1 MTGPDSLRAPTAI
14 DAIADDFLT
23 RSCIADPVFSTL
35 IGVTGSD
42 QALTDYSPEALADR
56 AALTRDTMHAL
67 ASATPV
73 DDVDRVTVATMTDQL
88 GRALTVDEAGLRVG
102 EVNVIESPLQA
113 IRDVFDLM
121 ATDTGDERATMLAR
135 IGAVPDSVDSII
147 TGLRHRITAGPA
159 PARRQVELVAAQ
171 AADATAALQTNIDR
185 ALSVDNSLADDFGAG
200 HTCAGAAFDRLRA
213 VLTEEVLPHAVEA
226 DGVGRDR
233 YRLHSA
239 AFLGTDIDPD
249 EAYHWGLE
257 QLESIVA
264 EQRQLAEAIAP
275 GAGVAGA
282 LAALD
287 ADTRYQMTERDAFV
301 AWMQELSDRALEGLA
316 GTHFDIPSEL
326 TALECRLAPSAVGII
341 YYTTPS
347 EDLSRPGRMWWS
359 VPPGQTVFHTWQ
371 ETTTVFHEGVP
382 GHHLQLGQAM
392 TSPELNRWRKLASFT
407 SGHGEGWALY
417 AERLMSELGW
427 LDDIGDRMGMLDSQ
441 RLRAARVVVDIGVH
455 CGLRAPDSVGGGI
468 WDADKAWTFLCEAVA
483 MDRSV
488 LRFELNRYLGWPGQ
502 APSYALGQRVWEQAR
517 EEFLRRDPSATLTEF
532 HSRALRLGG
541 VSLDVLR
548 SELVDAVPRRH

>member
-1 MTGPDSLRAPTAI
+1 MDAMTGPDSPRIPTAI

-23 RSCIADPVFSTL
+23 RACVADPVFSTL
-35 IGVTGSD
+35 TGVSGND
-42 QALTDYSPEALADR
+42 HALTDYSPGAIDDR
-56 AALTRDTMHAL
+56 AALTRDTLRAL
-67 ASATPV
+67 GSATPT

-88 GRALTVDEAGLRVG
+88 GRGLAVDEAGLRTG

-121 ATDTGDERATMLAR
+121 PTATEEDRSTMLTR
-135 IGAVPDSVDSII
+135 VRAVGESVDSII
-147 TGLRHRITAGPA
+147 EGLRHRITAGPP

-171 AADATAALQTNIDR
+171 AADAADALLSNIDR
-185 ALSVDNSLADDFGAG
+185 ALDTDSTYSSDFAAG
-200 HTCAGAAFDRLRA
+200 HSRAGAAFDRLRA
-213 VLTEEVLPHAVEA
+213 VLTDEVLPTATET

-239 AFLGTDIDPD
+239 EFVGTDIDPD
-249 EAYHWGLE
+249 EAYSWGLDH
-257 QLESIVA
+257 LESIVA
-264 EQRQLAEAIAP
+264 EQTTLAEQIAP

-287 ADTRYQMTERDAFV
+287 ADPGYQMTDRDAFV
-301 AWMQELSDRALEGLA
+301 AWMQELSDRATTGLA
-316 GTHFDIPSEL
+316 GTHFDIP
-326 TALECRLAPSAVGII
+326 TALTSIECRLAPSATGTI
-341 YYTTPS
+341 YYTMPS

-359 VPPGQTVFHTWQ
+359 VPPEQTVFHTWQ

-455 CGLRAPDSVGGGI
+455 CGLRAPESVGGGT
-468 WDADKAWTFLCEAVA
+468 WDADKAWTFLCHAVA

-517 EEFLRRDPSATLTEF
+517 AEFLRTHPGNDLKDF

-548 SELVDAVPRRH
+548 TELISQT